1 MEIVDFVNKT
11 GKNIGL
17 VQNTKL
23 GFFFETNEK
32 NIRYLRKTK
41 KNMFDSLYLGA
52 LCKANNI
59 TRDDLIEL
67 IKQKN
72 KF

>member
-17 VQNTKL
+17 IQNTKL

-32 NIRYLRKTK
+32 NIRYLKK
-41 KNMFDSLYLGA
+41 QKNMFDCLYLGA
-52 LCKANNI
+52 LCKVNNI